1 MKFCTNCGA
10 EIREG
15 IKFCSSCGTP
25 LKTEETAPGAGTT
38 SPPPPPQSPVAPPPP
53 PVYQAPPQ
61 QHFNETA
68 YGATQSNLIQRV
80 INILIKPKEEWQV
93 VATEKPDTTKLIV
106 GYALILAAI
115 PAIASFIKYGV
126 IGFTFWGHTTRSIA
140 MGIQTGLVQLI
151 SAVLGAY
158 LLAWV
163 IDLLAPSFDSEKN
176 FGRSLQLSLYSS
188 TPQWVAG
195 ILLLF
200 GTGFTIL
207 ILLIGLYAIYLLAV
221 GMPIIKKTPKEKV
234 VGYVVVVIIALIVI
248 SFLLAFIMAAIVGLF
263 FSAKLG
269 MGV

>member
-10 EIREG
+10 EVREG
-15 IKFCSSCGTP
+15 VKFCPSCGTP
-25 LKTEETAPGAGTT
+25 LKTDEAAASNAVN
-38 SPPPPPQSPVAPPPP
+38 SPPAQQPVYAPPP

-61 QHFNETA
+61 QQFNEPV
-68 YGATQSNLIQRV
+68 YGNTKSNLIQRV
-80 INILIKPKEEWQV
+80 INIIIKPKEEWHV
-93 VATEKPDTTKLIV
+93 VATEKPDTTKLLL

-115 PAIASFIKYGV
+115 PALASFIKFGV
-126 IGFTFWGHTTRSIA
+126 IGVTFWGYTSRSIA
-140 MGIQTGLVQLI
+140 SGIQTGLIQLI

-176 FGRSLQLSLYSS
+176 FGRSLQLSVYSS

-200 GTGFTIL
+200 GTGLSVL
-207 ILLIGLYAIYLLAV
+207 IMLIGLYAIYLLAV

-248 SFLLAFIMAAIVGLF
+248 SVLVALVIGAIMGVF
-263 FSAKLG
+263 FTAKVG
-269 MGV
+269 MGM